1 VIKRT
6 DKIWMDGEIIPWDK
20 ATVHIMTH
28 SLHYGSAMFEGI
40 RCYKTEQGSAVFRLD
55 AHMKRLFR
63 SAKIYEMEIPFT
75 SEEIVK
81 GIKSLIVANH
91 IEECY
96 IRPIAFY
103 GWDEVG
109 INPKGNKVHLAIAMW
124 PWLPY
129 LGEDGLRRG
138 VRCKIS
144 SWARIDQRS
153 LPTMAKAAANYA
165 NSILAKTEA
174 QKLGYDEAI
183 LLNTN
188 GFITEGTGENLF
200 TVRDGIIVTPPL
212 SAGILP
218 GITRDSIIQLGRD
231 MGYVVKERNISRGEL
246 LVSDEVFLTGTAAE
260 VTPVREIDNDVIG
273 GGTMGPVT
281 EKIQMKFFEI
291 FRGKDP
297 KYFKW
302 LEPISERA
310 VSLTTPRSRRD

>member
-1 VIKRT
+1 MQRT
-6 DKIWMDGEIIPWDK
+6 DNIWIDGDIVPWEK
-20 ATVHIMTH
+20 ATVHVMTH

-40 RCYKTEQGSAVFRLD
+40 RCYKTDRETIIFRLD
-55 AHMKRLFR
+55 AHIKRLFR
-63 SAKIYEMEIPFT
+63 SAKIYEMGIPFS

-81 GIKSLIVANH
+81 GIKSLIKANK

-96 IRPIAFY
+96 IRPIVYY

-109 INPKGNKVHLAIAMW
+109 INPRGNKVHVAIAMW

-188 GFITEGTGENLF
+188 GFVTEGTGENLF
-200 TVRDGIIVTPPL
+200 TVRDGVVVTPPL

-218 GITRDSIIQLGRD
+218 GITRDSIIQVGKDLG
-231 MGYVVKERNISRGEL
+231 YIVKERNISRGEL

-260 VTPVREIDNDVIG
+260 VTPVREIDNDLIG
-273 GGTMGPVT
+273 NGSSGPT
-281 EKIQMKFFEI
+281 TQKIQTKFFEI
-291 FRGKDP
+291 LRGKDP
-297 KYFKW
+297 KYSKW
-302 LEPISERA
+302 LE
-310 VSLTTPRSRRD
+310 SL